1 MDVGTFLRDNV
12 FFWCQERPKAAITY
26 CWITIIGLTLLIF
39 ITSCAVASGSD
50 DNSGHTAISF
60 IGIWTSLTL
69 MVMVIGGT
77 ITLRKHHNQL
87 AVGCFMGSCFVIV
100 NQLLMMFSIFAE
112 HSSENNH
119 EDDSQAEQATA
130 TFAWLLFMA
139 LAVFDG
145 LLVAFQNDL
154 IKDTHRA
161 DMTDGDEGYEESVGG
176 PSGLDHNRI

>member
-1 MDVGTFLRDNV
+1 
-12 FFWCQERPKAAITY
+12 
-26 CWITIIGLTLLIF
+26 
-39 ITSCAVASGSD
+39 
-50 DNSGHTAISF
+50 
-60 IGIWTSLTL
+60 
-69 MVMVIGGT
+69 
-77 ITLRKHHNQL
+77 
-87 AVGCFMGSCFVIV
+87 MGSCFVIV

-112 HSSENNH
+112 HSSEHNH

-161 DMTDGDEGYEESVGG
+161 YMTDGDEGYEESVGG